1 MNLLENQKAAETIDS
16 IYIDLESEIME
27 NIARHLSDWNKPIDS
42 DQWLLQKL
50 AEIGALNQEN
60 IQLIAKWS
68 GISQTAAER
77 MLNEAA
83 EKAIESI
90 EPGFE
95 AMARRGL
102 ADPNVSVPKSRNV
115 KQAMDTMKKQA
126 KGSLNMTNTTMLYK
140 ARDTYKL
147 VCAETAKKA
156 IEILNN
162 NVGAVVTG
170 AESRQRA
177 LRSTIKQLNAQGITG
192 YVDKRG
198 RNWTPEAYVNMC
210 MRNTAKNVAEE
221 MQTARCLDH
230 GITLIEI
237 SSHAG
242 ARPKCAKDQG
252 KIFDLNNGSGTT
264 TDADGKKI
272 RYYPWNSSSYGQ
284 PDGILGINC
293 HHHKFPF
300 RPGVSLRTYF
310 PTEDMDAND
319 KLYKQTQVQRA
330 MERDVRN
337 QKRECMLFDTVG
349 DTEAFEEASVKLKAK
364 EERLKN
370 YVDSHKDL
378 HRRKDREQIVGFD
391 KEISSKASGKAQSH
405 YNKWAKSIGAESG
418 PKTLAG
424 YYDLKYNDDK
434 ESRLY
439 KGYVNAVNKGR
450 ISPLV
455 KYDKFKAIAKEI
467 EQQFVG
473 TQTADGLEIKGYT
486 AHFVDRVIG
495 QRSADSPPAKGE
507 RNGVTYADIS
517 DALKSPKKIGPVVEQ
532 DSGLKSKLYFGKNAA
547 VSYNPDTGELVQV
560 QPKRT
565 K

>member
-1 MNLLENQKAAETIDS
+1 MDLLENQKAAETIDG
-16 IYIDLESEIME
+16 IYNDLESEIME
-27 NIARHLSDWNKPIDS
+27 NIARHLSDWNQPIDS

-50 AEIGALNQEN
+50 AEIGALNREN
-60 IQLIAKWS
+60 ISLIAKWS
-68 GISQTAAER
+68 GISRTAAER

-102 ADPNVSVPKSRNV
+102 ADPAVSVPKSRNV

-126 KGSLNMTNTTMLYK
+126 KDSLNMTNTTMLYK
-140 ARDTYKL
+140 ARDTYKM

-162 NVGAVVTG
+162 NAGAVVTG
-170 AESRQRA
+170 AESRQQA

-210 MRNTAKNVAEE
+210 MRNTVKNVAEE

-242 ARPKCAKDQG
+242 ARPKCARDQG
-252 KIFDLNNGSGTT
+252 RIYDLNNGSGTT
-264 TDADGKKI
+264 TDATGKEI

-293 HHHKFPF
+293 RHHKFPF
-300 RPGVSLRTYF
+300 RPGVNIQTYF
-310 PTEDMDAND
+310 PTEDMDANN

-330 MERDVRN
+330 MERDIRK
-337 QKRECMLFDTVG
+337 QKRECMLYDTVG
-349 DTEAFEEASVKLKAK
+349 DAEAFEEASVKLKVK

-378 HRRKDREQIVGFD
+378 YRRKDREQIVGFD
-391 KEISSKASGKAQSH
+391 KSVSNKAGWANKRNDARKKSGVSVVKTKDSGIIKKNTLEMNLQIFSESDI
-405 YNKWAKSIGAESG
+405 KKQESG
-418 PKTLAG
+418 S
-424 YYDLKYNDDK
+424 LKRAIRKYQKRVKEHEDKLKNPALYCLDWDDK
-434 ESRLY
+434 MVCEQEGLKRHWQ
-439 KGYVNAVNKGR
+439 
-450 ISPLV
+450 
-455 KYDKFKAIAKEI
+455 KEI
-467 EQQFVG
+467 RNFNQSIE
-473 TQTADGLEIKGYT
+473 
-486 AHFVDRVIG
+486 DRI
-495 QRSADSPPAKGE
+495 
-507 RNGVTYADIS
+507 
-517 DALKSPKKIGPVVEQ
+517 
-532 DSGLKSKLYFGKNAA
+532 
-547 VSYNPDTGELVQV
+547 GEL
-560 QPKRT
+560 KARGDYDE
-565 K
+565 